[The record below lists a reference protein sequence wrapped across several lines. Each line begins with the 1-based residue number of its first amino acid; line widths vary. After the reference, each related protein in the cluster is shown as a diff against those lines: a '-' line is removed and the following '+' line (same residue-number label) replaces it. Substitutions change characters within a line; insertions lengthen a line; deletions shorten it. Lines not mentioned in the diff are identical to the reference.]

1 MRTDSLTSP
10 IRKAT
15 VRRVS
20 DGESMGAERYPLWL
34 WWNLLSLDAPTI
46 VCLWALLFL
55 HVSKVECPGWEIV
68 ALVSTVWIIYAGD
81 RILDGLR
88 KPASVVLSERHRF
101 YSRHLGVIVTLLL
114 MMFLAAGWIS
124 LDRLGGQIRFA
135 GLIMSTAVLF
145 YFLAIHAVPERAGR
159 WFPKEIAVGAIFAV
173 GAALPA
179 WIHGTES
186 RNLLLPETLA
196 FGGVCMLNC
205 VAIECWENN
214 RGERRWVEAPYWL
227 IRVADTRIAQIAV
240 ILFLSSVG
248 IGIFVA
254 RSGNSTE
261 LLGACSIS
269 LLATIVME
277 RQSNAVSRQSLR
289 VLADAALLSPLVFLL
304 RWVH

>member
-1 MRTDSLTSP
+1 
-10 IRKAT
+10 
-15 VRRVS
+15 
-20 DGESMGAERYPLWL
+20 
-34 WWNLLSLDAPTI
+34 
-46 VCLWALLFL
+46 
-55 HVSKVECPGWEIV
+55 
-68 ALVSTVWIIYAGD
+68 
-81 RILDGLR
+81 
-88 KPASVVLSERHRF
+88 
-101 YSRHLGVIVTLLL
+101 
-114 MMFLAAGWIS
+114 
-124 LDRLGGQIRFA
+124 
-135 GLIMSTAVLF
+135 
-145 YFLAIHAVPERAGR
+145 
-159 WFPKEIAVGAIFAV
+159 
-173 GAALPA
+173 
-179 WIHGTES
+179 
-186 RNLLLPETLA
+186 
-196 FGGVCMLNC
+196 MLNC